1 MRRFLLLTIALMT
14 SFAAFAQ
21 VTTSGLNGKVV
32 DQSGEP
38 LIGATVIAVHTPSGT
53 EYGAATNLRGRYTIQ
68 GMRPGGPYTVTISY
82 IGYQSVEVNNITLK
96 LGDIYSQNADLKT
109 GISIDDV
116 VVISTGND
124 RFNDSKTGAASN
136 FNSSIIESTPTVS
149 RSIYDVVSLSPLA
162 GNAKNGI
169 SFSGSNNRYN
179 SFQIDGAVSND
190 VFGLSD
196 TGTNGGTTGSNA
208 VSLDAIEEIQVV
220 IAPFDV
226 RQGGFTGGGINAIT
240 KSGTNTFKGSA
251 YTYYNNQNFYGTT
264 AGEMKEGQTREKAGT
279 QSTKVIGATA
289 GGAIIEDKLFAFVS
303 AEYSSNQYP
312 VNYYPGYQKNYISE
326 DMAKEVIDIYNKNT
340 GFSDEFG
347 QRGVDSRS
355 IDLMARIDYN
365 IDKNNKLMFRY
376 QFKDAYDDK
385 YSASTTSYTFNN
397 SAYKI
402 ANNTQSFVAELNSRI
417 TNEISN
423 EFRIGYTRVR
433 DHREVGDL
441 RPRVEINDV
450 VVGKDEK
457 GDDIKNTFKIGTD
470 RYSGA
475 NRLNQDVITL
485 TDNVSWYTGNNTL
498 TFGTHNEFYSIGNTF
513 IRNSTGTYVFNGMDD
528 YRNNKVSKYE
538 YSYAVNCPNSEY
550 MPIMNAAQ
558 FGLYAQDEWRPNDR
572 FTLTGGIRLDI
583 PVVLNNPVTC
593 DAFNKDAAANQNGAL
608 TSGTVPS
615 AKLMISPR
623 VGFRYFTD
631 DTESSLIRGGV
642 GIFTGRVPFVWV
654 HNAYSN
660 NATDKKTLYIGKD
673 CPALSATPS
682 TAGNA
687 SKEEINVISKD
698 FKYPQVFRGNLAWE
712 KMFEHGWKFT
722 LEGLYSKTLNNV
734 FFTNG
739 AIADKGDKVFA
750 VSADQAND
758 NNTAT
763 YYTSTSKNYYAI
775 INLENTSAGYTYS
788 LSAMVEK
795 SFAMGLNLMASYTFG
810 HAYSVNDGDS
820 SQAYSNWKY
829 QHTVNS
835 NDINELSYARFD
847 NPHRITASINYNSPY
862 YGGGRF
868 NTVVGLNYY
877 GSYGYRYDYL
887 MNDFRN
893 DVNGDG
899 YDGNTLLYIPTDAEL
914 EKMTFDKPESKDKF
928 AAWCASD
935 KYASEHRGQFTE
947 RFGVLAPFEHHVNLH
962 IAENYIYNKQKNSR
976 VELSLDVM
984 NIGNMFNREW
994 GMVTSSTYGL
1004 KPLKVT
1010 DMTDVNGGKVPT
1022 YSWNGSQQLYKNEFL
1037 SRWHMQ
1043 VGLRVTF

>member
-1 MRRFLLLTIALMT
+1 MRKFLLLTIALMT
-14 SFAAFAQ
+14 SIATFAQ

-53 EYGAATNLRGRYTIQ
+53 EYGVATNLRGRYNIQ

-82 IGYQSVEVNNITLK
+82 IGYQGIEVNNITLK
-96 LGDIYSQNADLKT
+96 LGDSYSLNADLDA
-109 GISIDDV
+109 GVNIDDV
-116 VVISTGND
+116 VVISTGAD
-124 RFNDSKTGAASN
+124 RFNDGKTGAASN
-136 FNSSIIESTPTVS
+136 FSSAIIESTPSVS
-149 RSIYDVVSLSPLA
+149 RSVYDVVSLSPLA

-240 KSGTNTFKGSA
+240 KSGTNTFAGSA
-251 YTYYNNQNFYGTT
+251 YTYYNDENFYGTT
-264 AGEMKEGQTREKAGT
+264 AGEMADGKERQKAG
-279 QSTKVIGATA
+279 QQLSRVIGATA
-289 GGAIIEDKLFAFVS
+289 GGALIKDKLFAFVS
-303 AEYSSNQYP
+303 AEYTASEYP
-312 VNYYPGYQKNYISE
+312 VNYYPGFQDNYISE
-326 DMAKEVIDIYNKNT
+326 ELAQDVLDAYENFT
-340 GFSDEFG
+340 GFTDEFG
-347 QRGVDSRS
+347 QRGKDSRS

-365 IDKNNKLMFRY
+365 INKNNKFMFRY

-385 YSASTTSYTFNN
+385 YSAGMTSYTFNN
-397 SAYKI
+397 SSYKI

-417 TNEISN
+417 SNEISN
-423 EFRIGYTRVR
+423 EFRVGYTRVR

-441 RPRVEINDV
+441 RPRVEISNI
-450 VVGKDEK
+450 VVGQDEN
-457 GDDIKNTFKIGTD
+457 GDDIKNSINLGTE

-475 NRLNQDVITL
+475 NRLNQDVVTL
-485 TDNVSWYTGNNTL
+485 TDNISWYTGDNTL

-513 IRNSTGTYVFNGMDD
+513 IRNSTGTYVFYSIDD
-528 YRNNKVSKYE
+528 FYNNNVGKYE

-550 MPIMNAAQ
+550 MPILNAAQ
-558 FGLYAQDEWRPNDR
+558 FGLYAQDEWRPNDN
-572 FTLTGGIRLDI
+572 FTLTGGIRFDM

-593 DAFNKDAAANQNGAL
+593 DAFNNDAEANQNGAL

-631 DTESSLIRGGV
+631 DAHSSLIRGGA

-660 NATDKKTLYIGKD
+660 NATDKKTLYVGSG

-682 TAGNA
+682 TAGSA
-687 SKEEINVISKD
+687 SKEEINVISRD
-698 FKYPQVFRGNLAWE
+698 FKYPQVLRGNLAWE

-739 AIADKGDKVFA
+739 AIADKGDKYYA
-750 VSADQAND
+750 VSADEAND
-758 NNTAT
+758 ANTAT

-775 INLENTSAGYTYS
+775 VNLENTSAGYTYS

-847 NPHRITASINYNSPY
+847 NPHRITASINYNSPF
-862 YGGGRF
+862 YGNGRF
-868 NTVVGLNYY
+868 NTVVGLNYF

-887 MNDFRN
+887 VDDYKNDI
-893 DVNGDG
+893 NGDG
-899 YDGNTLLYIPTDAEL
+899 YDGNTLLYIPTESEL
-914 EKMTFDKPESKDKF
+914 GMMKFDTPESKDKF
-928 AAWCASD
+928 ADWCATD
-935 KYASEHRGQFTE
+935 EYASTHRGQFTE

-962 IAENYIYNKQKNSR
+962 VAENYIYNKAKHSR

-984 NIGNMFNREW
+984 NLGNMINREW

-1010 DMTDVNGGKVPT
+1010 AVEDVNGGKVPT
-1022 YSWNGSQQLYKNEFL
+1022 YGWNGSQRLYESEFS